1 MEFPIFQHEL
11 RNVLRN
17 WRAWLLLLA
26 AAVVPAALVLSRW
39 PETAT
44 VDLSGVQ
51 AQQVFRV
58 FAYGLLVV
66 VVLLVPAFPAVS
78 IVREKLRGTLAL
90 LLNSP
95 LSPASIFWGKWC
107 GLLAFVAVLLSMSL
121 PAAAAAYAMGG
132 ISVTGQILPLF
143 LVLVA
148 VLVQYTALAL
158 FISSR
163 AQSIDSSLR
172 ITYAAVLFL
181 VVVTLGPHYFLRGQ
195 PGALPM
201 AAEYLRCLSPV
212 PAVME
217 LAGHRDVGSFGIVEN
232 AETRARFLGLAV
244 AATVVFATLTIRH
257 LKSFLLDRP
266 RPAGRVT
273 DDRPA
278 GQRTVRR
285 VVFVVDPQRRKRPI
299 PRWVNP
305 VMAKEFRTRRFGRT
319 HWLARLVAASAV
331 ISLLLTYAAT
341 TGTLDWGVETIG
353 GIMVVLQVALV
364 VIVTPSLAASLISG
378 ERESGGWDLL
388 RMTPLSATSIVVGK
402 LASVLLTLALVLFAT
417 LPGYLVMIWI
427 HPPLRWQ
434 VWQVL
439 ISLAWM
445 ALFATLLSA
454 AVSSCCRR
462 AASATTLA
470 YGLLGGICFGTLVMW
485 LGHGTT
491 FGRRVV
497 ESVLKVNPLAAAL
510 NIIEAP
516 GFAEYQLVPANWW
529 WMTTLSLLCG
539 VIVVV
544 RTWRLT
550 RSW

>member
-1 MEFPIFQHEL
+1 
-11 RNVLRN
+11 
-17 WRAWLLLLA
+17 
-26 AAVVPAALVLSRW
+26 
-39 PETAT
+39 
-44 VDLSGVQ
+44 
-51 AQQVFRV
+51 
-58 FAYGLLVV
+58 
-66 VVLLVPAFPAVS
+66 VS

>member
-1 MEFPIFQHEL
+1 MEFPILQREL
-11 RNVLRN
+11 LNVLRN
-17 WRAWLLLLA
+17 WRSWLLLVA
-26 AAVVPAALVLSRW
+26 AAVVPATLVLSRW
-39 PETAT
+39 PATAT

-58 FAYGLLVV
+58 FAYGLLIMI
-66 VVLLVPAFPAVS
+66 VLLVPAFPAVS

-107 GLLAFVAVLLSMSL
+107 GLLLFVVLLVALSL

-132 ISVTGQILPLF
+132 ISFTSQVLPLF

-158 FISSR
+158 FISSH
-163 AQSIDSSLR
+163 AQSIDSALR

-181 VVVTLGPHYFLRGQ
+181 VIVTLGPHYFFRGQ
-195 PGALPM
+195 PGLL
-201 AAEYLRCLSPV
+201 AEAGEFLRCLSPV

-217 LAGHRDVGSFGIVEN
+217 LVGHGDVGSYGIVEN
-232 AETRARFLGLAV
+232 PATLLRFLGLA
-244 AATVVFATLTIRH
+244 AGATAILAGLTIWH
-257 LKSFLLDRP
+257 LKSYLLDRP
-266 RPAGRVT
+266 RPAGVVT
-273 DDRPA
+273 NERPF
-278 GQRTVRR
+278 GQQTVRR
-285 VVFVVDPQRRKRPI
+285 FFFLVDPQRRKQPI

-319 HWLARLVAASAV
+319 HWLMRLVAASAV

-341 TGTLDWGVETIG
+341 TGTLNWGVETIG

-378 ERESGGWDLL
+378 ELESGGWDLL
-388 RMTPLSATSIVVGK
+388 RMTPLSATSIVLGK
-402 LASVLLTLALVLFAT
+402 LASVLWTLALVLVAT

-434 VWQVL
+434 IWQVL

-445 ALFATLLSA
+445 AVFATLLSA

-462 AASATTLA
+462 AAPATTLA
-470 YGLLGGICFGTLVMW
+470 YGLLGSICFGTLILW

-497 ESVLKVNPLAAAL
+497 EAVLKTNPLAAAL

-516 GFAEYQLVPANWW
+516 GFADYQLVPANWW
-529 WMTTLSLLCG
+529 WMTAMSLVCG
-539 VIVVV
+539 LIVIV